1 MRRIIAAIVL
11 AAAFAVPARAMQFHQ
26 VPLGDNDLAISAIGE
41 IVDGDTDRLGELLQT
56 LAGTTPSERIRVFVL
71 DSPGGQIVEAE
82 KLAGL
87 IRRLQAGVMV
97 LSGSQCNS
105 ACFLLFASGVPKV
118 IAPDALIG
126 VHSVS
131 AEGQENLDSMAFTT
145 LFARDAA
152 DLDVPPQI
160 IGKMVETPPNRVA
173 WLTRDDLALMD
184 VKIMAPEAA
193 PPPSPPPS
201 PPPVAFA
208 APAITPV
215 PAPAPTP
222 SPTTRIGP
230 SFDCAKAD
238 SPLMHL
244 ICWDADLSRADLL
257 LVQPYYV
264 LRHEV
269 GVIGWKPLMVEA
281 INFQQEAQQ
290 ACGIDAAGNLPADLL
305 TLKSCLIRAYT
316 AQRNVWMARLSGA
329 GLQEAKRP
337 PDQHIALQDK
347 LQTLGFL
354 PPIQKPDGIYGT
366 ATRTAIMNWQLSVG
380 LSPTG
385 LLGDGDVARL
395 MQTQ

>member
-1 MRRIIAAIVL
+1 
-11 AAAFAVPARAMQFHQ
+11 
-26 VPLGDNDLAISAIGE
+26 
-41 IVDGDTDRLGELLQT
+41 
-56 LAGTTPSERIRVFVL
+56 
-71 DSPGGQIVEAE
+71 
-82 KLAGL
+82 
-87 IRRLQAGVMV
+87 MV

-105 ACFLLFASGVPKV
+105 ACFLLFAAGAPKV

-126 VHSVS
+126 VHSAS
-131 AEGQENLDSMAFTT
+131 DEGQENLGSMAATT
-145 LFARDAA
+145 LMARDAA

-173 WLTRDDLALMD
+173 WVTRDDLALMD

-201 PPPVAFA
+201 PPPVAFV
-208 APAITPV
+208 APAITSV
-215 PAPAPTP
+215 PAPAPVP

-230 SFDCAKAD
+230 SFDCGKAD

-244 ICWDADLSRADLL
+244 NCWDADLSRADLL

-264 LRHEV
+264 LRQEV
-269 GVIGWKPLMVEA
+269 GPTGWKPLMVEA

-290 ACGIDAAGNLPADLL
+290 ACGIDAAGNLPDDLL
-305 TLKSCLIRAYT
+305 TLKSCLIRAHT

-329 GLQEAKRP
+329 GLQEAMRP
-337 PDQHIALQDK
+337 IDQHIALQTK

-354 PPIQKPDGIYGT
+354 SPTEKPDGIYGT
-366 ATRTAIMNWQLSVG
+366 VTRTAIMNWQLSVG

-395 MQTQ
+395 MQAQ

>member
-1 MRRIIAAIVL
+1 
-11 AAAFAVPARAMQFHQ
+11 
-26 VPLGDNDLAISAIGE
+26 
-41 IVDGDTDRLGELLQT
+41 
-56 LAGTTPSERIRVFVL
+56 
-71 DSPGGQIVEAE
+71 
-82 KLAGL
+82 
-87 IRRLQAGVMV
+87 
-97 LSGSQCNS
+97 
-105 ACFLLFASGVPKV
+105 
-118 IAPDALIG
+118 
-126 VHSVS
+126 
-131 AEGQENLDSMAFTT
+131 
-145 LFARDAA
+145 
-152 DLDVPPQI
+152 
-160 IGKMVETPPNRVA
+160 
-173 WLTRDDLALMD
+173 
-184 VKIMAPEAA
+184 
-193 PPPSPPPS
+193 
-201 PPPVAFA
+201 
-208 APAITPV
+208 
-215 PAPAPTP
+215 
-222 SPTTRIGP
+222 
-230 SFDCAKAD
+230 
-238 SPLMHL
+238 
-244 ICWDADLSRADLL
+244 